1 MKETEKNEGVMTENE
16 KNDGFMTEDEML
28 WWYIEDA
35 LSPTLC
41 DSMIEGFEKFAS
53 EKALVG
59 SSDPGNPVLDLSI
72 RDVNKLN
79 LPFATGIGATLAG
92 TGLYMNSVAWKFD
105 ITAQNQT
112 EYLRYDKNGH
122 YRDHIDLRFTPGSLI
137 RKLTVLAFLND
148 DFEGGQL
155 YLKVGEKKT
164 YPHQKKGTVIAFPS
178 FVMHGVEPVISG
190 VRRSIVTW
198 LTGPWLK

>member
-1 MKETEKNEGVMTENE
+1 MTENEGVMTERE
-16 KNDGFMTEDEML
+16 EML

-41 DSMIEGFEKFAS
+41 DSMIEGFEKFTS

-59 SSDPGNPVLDLSI
+59 SQEPNKPILNLNI

-79 LPFATGIGATLAG
+79 LPFTTGIGATLAG

-105 ITAQNQT
+105 LTSQNQT
-112 EYLRYDKNGH
+112 EYLRYDEHGH
-122 YRDHIDLRFTPGSLI
+122 YRDHIDSRMEPGNI
-137 RKLTVLAFLND
+137 VRKLTVLAFLND
-148 DFEGGQL
+148 DFEGGKL
-155 YLKVGEKKT
+155 YLKISGEKV

-178 FVMHGVEPVISG
+178 FIMHGVEPVISG

-198 LTGPWLK
+198 LLGPWFK

>member
-1 MKETEKNEGVMTENE
+1 MTENEGVMTERE
-16 KNDGFMTEDEML
+16 EML

-41 DSMIEGFEKFAS
+41 DSMIEGFEKFTS

-59 SSDPGNPVLDLSI
+59 SKEPNKPILDLNI

-79 LPFATGIGATLAG
+79 LPFATGVGATLAG

-105 ITAQNQT
+105 ITAQNQA
-112 EYLRYDKNGH
+112 EYLRYDEHGH
-122 YRDHIDLRFTPGSLI
+122 YRDHVDLEITPGSLI

-148 DFEGGQL
+148 DFKGGKL
-155 YLKVGEKKT
+155 YLKISGEKV
-164 YPHQKKGTVIAFPS
+164 YPNQKKGTVIAFPS
-178 FVMHGVEPVISG
+178 FLMHGVEPVTSG

-198 LTGPWLK
+198 LIGPWFK